1 MFKRQGTMQ
10 RLRMIAVLALVLGAS
25 LPAPLGATPNED
37 ADKQTGADTPQSQAL
52 AKELQGILDQR
63 VKIQAQMRELINK
76 RQPITE
82 LSKQMSEMVRAAY
95 KKADELADARA
106 KGAVDQRCVKPP
118 ETQQSTAAASGA
130 SSFVCPQV
138 LAGGASG
145 GNDPWLVCACTR
157 RYLIGAKKE
166 LDDLR
171 RNFEPLIGRALPD
184 STNTVG
190 YPLTAEELHSRL
202 RNKEIIDPD
211 ELPEKTMLPMV
222 QRVQR
227 ELARD
232 RVQASLSDKQPRPRD
247 LADLFNDPEGLA
259 STRAYGQL
267 AVQNAIALVWTV
279 QMQAAL
285 LQSLLLQQSID
296 VRLGEERMR
305 SGAEEDPL
313 LKDHVTDDAPFM
325 AIAARYDRKAW
336 PFIQSK
342 AQELRALVAELKETR
357 LRLLR
362 DATLWKD
369 FSAGDG
375 SMGVSIGYGDPSF
388 ANFIVRRFMGDWG
401 LGVYFVSWRGNWVGP
416 TSYMQNREWM
426 YLLPGANPDDYPAS
440 VTRALQQF
448 LPEARVND
456 SGGLVLSHRV
466 TTNERETLQATASGA
481 NEGQSP

>member
-1 MFKRQGTMQ
+1 MTTM
-10 RLRMIAVLALVLGAS
+10 RLLATLLATLLLTAPLVT
-25 LPAPLGATPNED
+25 PLGATPLED
-37 ADKQTGADTPQSQAL
+37 ADAQTGADTPLSLAL
-52 AKELQGILDQR
+52 AKELQGLLDQR
-63 VKIQAQMRELINK
+63 PKIQAQMRELINK
-76 RQPITE
+76 RQPIND

-106 KGAVDQRCVKPP
+106 KGAVDQRCVKPSEAP
-118 ETQQSTAAASGA
+118 QSTPAAASGA
-130 SSFVCPQV
+130 SPFVCAQV
-138 LAGGASG
+138 LAGGAPG
-145 GNDPWLVCACTR
+145 GNDPWLVCACAR

-190 YPLTAEELHSRL
+190 YPLTADELHFRL
-202 RNKEIIDPD
+202 RNKENIDPD
-211 ELPEKTMLPMV
+211 ELPNKTMLPMA

-227 ELARD
+227 ELVRD
-232 RVQASLSDKQPRPRD
+232 RVQASLSDKPPRPRD
-247 LADLFNDPEGLA
+247 LADLFNDAGGLG
-259 STRAYGQL
+259 STRADAQL
-267 AVQNAIALVWTV
+267 AVQNAIALLWIA
-279 QMQAAL
+279 QSQAAL
-285 LQSLLLQQSID
+285 LQSQLLQQRID
-296 VRLGEERMR
+296 VRLGEERR
-305 SGAEEDPL
+305 QSGAEEDPL
-313 LKDHVTDDAPFM
+313 LKDHVIDDAPFM

-336 PFIQSK
+336 PFILSK
-342 AQELRALVAELKETR
+342 AQELRALVAEIKGIR

-401 LGVYFVSWRGNWVGP
+401 LGVYFSSWRGNWVGP

-426 YLLPGANPDDYPAS
+426 YLFPGANPDDYPSS
-440 VTRALQQF
+440 VTRAVQQF

-456 SGGLVLSHRV
+456 SGGLLLGHSIL
-466 TTNERETLQATASGA
+466 TEERETIQAVASGA
-481 NEGQSP
+481 RDTDSP